1 MARMRVCAV
10 GDVPPL
16 GAARFEVGGRTVAI
30 VHLGDEGFR
39 ALDAVCTHEHAWL
52 DEGDV
57 DVDACTIECPKH
69 GSMFDLNTGVPRSLP
84 AIVPLQ
90 VYPVTVDEDEIWIE
104 V

>member
-1 MARMRVCAV
+1 MASVRVGVVA
-10 GDVPPL
+10 DVPDL
-16 GAARFEVGGRTVAI
+16 GARRFVFDERTIAI
-30 VHLGDEGFR
+30 VHLGDDEYR

-69 GSMFDLNTGVPRSLP
+69 GSVFDLDSGVPRSLP

-90 VYPVTVDEDEIWIE
+90 VYPVSVKDDEIWIE